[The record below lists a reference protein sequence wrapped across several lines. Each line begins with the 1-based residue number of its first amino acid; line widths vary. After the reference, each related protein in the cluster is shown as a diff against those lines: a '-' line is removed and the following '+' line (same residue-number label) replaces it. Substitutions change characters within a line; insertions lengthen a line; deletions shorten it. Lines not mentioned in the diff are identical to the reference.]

1 MNNYEKDY
9 VDCFRSCIFLSACNL
24 TEPNKIEEATV
35 TNRSSITPIN
45 FQTNGITYSIPNTQ
59 DTSITI
65 RLRWTDAVELLNNP
79 RATVSKYYD
88 YSNGDKMK
96 IKFVDMPVYKFTIKK
111 NSNTDI
117 ALKVFMEANNAPTDT
132 YGGTLTAAAHRG
144 NGASFAHN
152 RFCQLIGA
160 ARLFKSARIA
170 GKFCRN
176 LFGGHTLAE
185 FCNRF

>member
-1 MNNYEKDY
+1 MSI
-9 VDCFRSCIFLSACNL
+9 VFALVFFLSACNL

-45 FQTNGITYSIPNTQ
+45 FQTNGITYSIPNTP

-65 RLRWTDAVELLNNP
+65 RLRWTDTVELLNNP

-96 IKFVDMPVYKFTIKK
+96 IKFVDMPVYKFTIKN

-117 ALKVFMEANNAPTDT
+117 TLKEANNLPTDT
-132 YGGTLTAAAHRG
+132 YGGTVPAAAHRG
-144 NGASFAHN
+144 DASFAHD
-152 RFCQLIGA
+152 RFCKLIGA

-176 LFGGHTLAE
+176 LFGCHTVAE

>member
-1 MNNYEKDY
+1 MQEENEKFY
-9 VDCFRSCIFLSACNL
+9 
-24 TEPNKIEEATV
+24 
-35 TNRSSITPIN
+35 
-45 FQTNGITYSIPNTQ
+45 
-59 DTSITI
+59 
-65 RLRWTDAVELLNNP
+65 
-79 RATVSKYYD
+79 
-88 YSNGDKMK
+88 
-96 IKFVDMPVYKFTIKK
+96 KK

-132 YGGTLTAAAHRG
+132 YGGTLTAAAHRR
-144 NGASFAHN
+144 GASFAHN
-152 RFCQLIGA
+152 RFCKLIGA